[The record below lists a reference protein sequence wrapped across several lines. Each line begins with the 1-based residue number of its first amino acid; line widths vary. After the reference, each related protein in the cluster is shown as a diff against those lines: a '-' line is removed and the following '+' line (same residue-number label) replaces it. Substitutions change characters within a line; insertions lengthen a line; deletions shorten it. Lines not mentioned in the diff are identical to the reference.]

1 MFIKDV
7 TDEYATTI
15 DPVFP
20 VLSGKRERKERYA
33 YLAVF
38 DNAKWIPIC
47 FSEIKDSKQIA
58 FDKIEKGAVYLP
70 VYYINGRVR
79 PFNYPALLNEKGEL
93 EFLNPDNTSKRSISL
108 KRKYPLTRKAFTT
121 ALRLKHSM
129 FQAAHKEDFSDAVT
143 VHTFKEYSV
152 SGSINVSDTT
162 KYRYWRYICPK
173 PYRCNI
179 AELMFLDKENKK
191 LTGTIIGSE
200 ERSKNPHYS
209 RSAAFDLDPLTFFAS
224 KTLRDGWVG
233 LDLGKPESV
242 GRIGYMT
249 RNDDNNVRIG
259 DTYELFY
266 WDMDWVSLGKQI
278 ADDFSLTFHH
288 VPQNALLLLR
298 DLTKGTDERI
308 FLYEDAKRIW
318 Y

>member
-1 MFIKDV
+1 MLF
-7 TDEYATTI
+7 
-15 DPVFP
+15 
-20 VLSGKRERKERYA
+20 
-33 YLAVF
+33 
-38 DNAKWIPIC
+38 
-47 FSEIKDSKQIA
+47 
-58 FDKIEKGAVYLP
+58 
-70 VYYINGRVR
+70 
-79 PFNYPALLNEKGEL
+79 
-93 EFLNPDNTSKRSISL
+93 RSS
-108 KRKYPLTRKAFTT
+108 R
-121 ALRLKHSM
+121 
-129 FQAAHKEDFSDAVT
+129 QAAHKEDFSDAVT

-179 AELMFLDKENKK
+179 AELMFLDKDNKK

-233 LDLGKPESV
+233 LDFGKPESV

-298 DLTKGTDERI
+298 NLTRGTDERI
-308 FLYEDAKRIW
+308 FLYKDVKQLW

>member
-1 MFIKDV
+1 
-7 TDEYATTI
+7 
-15 DPVFP
+15 
-20 VLSGKRERKERYA
+20 
-33 YLAVF
+33 
-38 DNAKWIPIC
+38 
-47 FSEIKDSKQIA
+47 
-58 FDKIEKGAVYLP
+58 
-70 VYYINGRVR
+70 
-79 PFNYPALLNEKGEL
+79 
-93 EFLNPDNTSKRSISL
+93 
-108 KRKYPLTRKAFTT
+108 
-121 ALRLKHSM
+121 
-129 FQAAHKEDFSDAVT
+129 
-143 VHTFKEYSV
+143 
-152 SGSINVSDTT
+152 
-162 KYRYWRYICPK
+162 
-173 PYRCNI
+173 
-179 AELMFLDKENKK
+179 MFLDKENKK

-288 VPQNALLLLR
+288 VPHNALLLLR
-298 DLTKGTDERI
+298 DLTRGTDERI
-308 FLYEDAKRIW
+308 FLYKDVKQIW

>member
-1 MFIKDV
+1 MKDV
-7 TDEYATTI
+7 TDEYGTTI
-15 DPVFP
+15 NPAFP
-20 VLSGKRERKERYA
+20 VLSGERERREKYA

-38 DNAKWIPIC
+38 DNEKWIPIC
-47 FSEIKDSKQIA
+47 FSEIKESKRVT
-58 FDKIEKGAVYLP
+58 FDKVEKGAVYLP

-93 EFLNPDNTSKRSISL
+93 EFLKPDSAHKRSISL
-108 KRKYPLTRKAFTT
+108 KRKYPLTRKAFTA
-121 ALRLKHSM
+121 ALRLKYSM
-129 FQAAHKEDFSDAVT
+129 FQAAQKEDFSDAVT

-152 SGSINVSDTT
+152 SGSVNISDTT

-179 AELMFLDKENKK
+179 AELMFFDKGNKK

-209 RSAAFDLDPLTFFAS
+209 RSAAFDLNPLTFFAS

-233 LDLGKPESV
+233 LDLGRPESV

-266 WDMDWVSLGKQI
+266 WDMDGWHSIQKKV
-278 ADDFSLTFHH
+278 ADDFELTFHN
-288 VPQNALLLLR
+288 VPQNALLLLKNR
-298 DLTKGTDERI
+298 SRGKDERI
-308 FLYEDAKRIW
+308 FLYRDIKQVW

>member
-1 MFIKDV
+1 LIFVWKSF
-7 TDEYATTI
+7 
-15 DPVFP
+15 VFP
-20 VLSGKRERKERYA
+20 ILSGKRERKERYA

-47 FSEIKDSKQIA
+47 FSEIKESKQIA

-70 VYYINGRVR
+70 IYYINGRVR

-179 AELMFLDKENKK
+179 AELMFLDKDNKK

-249 RNDDNNVRIG
+249 RNDDNNIRIG

-298 DLTKGTDERI
+298 DLTRGTDERI
-308 FLYEDAKRIW
+308 FLYKDVKQLW